1 MHSAQQHG
9 NLVPMITRSDHYVE
23 YCRETARHLR
33 NLQDLALRGKNKQAL
48 TQHVQEQIVREVGL
62 TADDTLVD
70 IGCGDGTLL
79 LLAKRLGVSNT
90 TGLHATEEEASIVRN
105 LGLEVRQGFTDSLP
119 LSDETA
125 SVVVC
130 NNVLLVV
137 PREKIPASLREIYR
151 VAKPGARILIGEIP
165 FEPGP
170 PPEPEFATT
179 RETIGYLY
187 SQYGLRTALGMLRRM
202 VFWRLR

>member
-1 MHSAQQHG
+1 M
-9 NLVPMITRSDHYVE
+9 
-23 YCRETARHLR
+23 
-33 NLQDLALRGKNKQAL
+33 
-48 TQHVQEQIVREVGL
+48 REVGL

-79 LLAKRLGVSNT
+79 LLAKKLGVSNA
-90 TGLHATEEEASIVRN
+90 TGLHATDEEASIVRN

-119 LSDETA
+119 LPDESA
-125 SVVVC
+125 SSVVVC

-170 PPEPEFATT
+170 PRNQSSPPPANRSATFTTNTDCARRSACCAGWSFGDFAASHSRFGAAARSPAT
-179 RETIGYLY
+179 R
-187 SQYGLRTALGMLRRM
+187 SPRQ
-202 VFWRLR
+202 